1 MGRVKEVFMQMYYA
15 NDGVIP
21 EGATIGDLRRMQEMK
36 IFQWQEY
43 EREKERIRSEQS
55 TLSNSSEITKV
66 AKVQDYWQA
75 ELKTGKRRKSKKD

>member
-1 MGRVKEVFMQMYYA
+1 MGRIKEVFMQMYYA

>member
-21 EGATIGDLRRMQEMK
+21 EGATIGDLQRMQEMK

>member
-66 AKVQDYWQA
+66 ATVQDYWQA

>member
-75 ELKTGKRRKSKKD
+75 ELKTGKRRKPKKD

>member
-1 MGRVKEVFMQMYYA
+1 MGRIKEVFMQMYYA

-75 ELKTGKRRKSKKD
+75 ELKTGKRRKPKKD